1 MNLKTFTL
9 TLASTRPIHGS
20 ASHLRGFFATK
31 FNEYTLLH
39 QHNADKFIYSYP
51 LVQYKMIDGAPMV
64 IGINDGAEVLK
75 QVYDKYDEIKLG
87 DEVYEIVER
96 GICVKNQE
104 FGLSEKIYSYEFATP
119 WLALNQENY
128 KKYYALKDSADRL
141 DFLRKT
147 LTGNLLSMSKSLDY
161 QVSDKIKCDIQ
172 VNIRK
177 RRLKDVNVMTFIGGF
192 QANFI
197 IPDYLGIGKSVS
209 RGFGAVIMKNDQ
221 GINFNNIY
229 TKADKYDTT
238 E

>member
-9 TLASTRPIHGS
+9 TLVSNRHIEGTSTQ
-20 ASHLRGFFATK
+20 LRGFFATK

-39 QHNADKFIYSYP
+39 QHSADKFIYRYP
-51 LVQYKMIDGAPMV
+51 LVQYKMINSAPMV

-75 QVYDKYDEIKLG
+75 QIYDKYDEIKLG
-87 DEVYEIVER
+87 EEVYEIVER

-104 FGLSEKIYSYEFATP
+104 FGLSEKIHSYEFATP

-128 KKYYALKDSADRL
+128 MKYYGLKDGGERL

-161 QVSDKIKCDIQ
+161 QVPDKIKCDVQ

-197 IPDYLGIGKSVS
+197 IPDHLGLGKSVS
-209 RGFGAVIMKNDQ
+209 RGFGAVVKKNDPEM
-221 GINFNNIY
+221 NFNNIY
-229 TKADKYDTT
+229 QS
-238 E
+238 